1 MDNNGETMMP
11 RDDKKASK
19 FLSYVLRHKP
29 ETIGI
34 VLDNNGYVEVG
45 AFLEALRTNGWSTFT
60 KDDLDRVVKTN
71 NKKRFAY
78 SSDGLS
84 IRASQG
90 HSIQVDLNLD
100 PQDPPEFLYHG
111 TVDKFLSD
119 IKQEGLNR
127 RSRHDVHLSEDKA
140 TATNVGSRRGKPI
153 ILTIQAMRMHRA
165 GYSFYKSANGVWL
178 TNEVPSKFIV
188 FPDQ

>member
-1 MDNNGETMMP
+1 MMP
-11 RDDKKASK
+11 RNDKKASK

-29 ETIGI
+29 EKIGI
-34 VLDNNGYVEVG
+34 TLDENGYVLVNE
-45 AFLEALRTNGWSTFT
+45 LLLALQTNGWASFE
-60 KDDLDRVVKTN
+60 KKDLDNIVETN

-78 SSDGLS
+78 SADGLS

-90 HSIQVDLNLD
+90 HSIQVDLNLE

-111 TVDKFLSD
+111 TVDKFLPD

-127 RSRHDVHLSEDKA
+127 RSRHDVHLSEDKG

-153 ILTIQAMRMHRA
+153 ILAIQAMRMHRA
-165 GYSFYKSANGVWL
+165 GYSFYRSANGVWL
-178 TNEVPSKFIV
+178 TNDVPSKFIV